1 MALPKGEIISAQ
13 AVLLPASGQPISPD
27 AQITSRN
34 LAQFEPS
41 PEAVEQAS
49 RLFRALGFEVG
60 GMAGISFSIT
70 APVGTFQEV
79 FKARLQ
85 RSAAGGIQCLGDQG
99 AAGWELPLG
108 SLPQELA
115 RLLQAVTFTPPP
127 DFGPTSY

>member
-49 RLFRALGFEVG
+49 RLFRALGFQVG

-70 APVGTFQEV
+70 APVGTFREV

-99 AAGWELPLG
+99 ASRLG
-108 SLPQELA
+108 TAA
-115 RLLQAVTFTPPP
+115 RLPAPGTSPASPGG
-127 DFGPTSY
+127 DFYPAA